1 MRTPEDCLIEGEK
14 NIFTT
19 LALKNL
25 RIENVLQGKPYAY
38 RKFFFNLFF
47 SLHTKTV

>member
-25 RIENVLQGKPYAY
+25 RIENILQGKPYTY
-38 RKFFFNLFF
+38 SKFFFNLFF